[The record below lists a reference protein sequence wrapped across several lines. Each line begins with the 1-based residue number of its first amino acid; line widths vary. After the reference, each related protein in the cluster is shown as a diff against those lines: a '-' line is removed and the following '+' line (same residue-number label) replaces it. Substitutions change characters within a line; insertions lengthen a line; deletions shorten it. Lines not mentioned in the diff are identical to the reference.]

1 MAAQIAH
8 PSLPIGQD
16 AGFQKNTQ
24 PAWKGKEKAKA
35 KQLHATAED
44 DSDGQNGPGLSSSI
58 NKKKLFTNG
67 EDGGGEIEEVQR
79 SDEELDT
86 ETEEEEDDDPFA
98 SSGSS
103 DSEAPP
109 DEDEA
114 TVAARKQAKRD
125 RKKTETDEQRNAR
138 RQATKARR
146 DLQDERQVA
155 ETANAGIV
163 GYMEARKE
171 RKPPSERPQEVEKIW
186 RSLYPILKTWWK
198 EGGKEIPKSHMRS
211 IDAAQSKINKYCETL
226 INTPEQV
233 EATHRYHREWP
244 LEEKKIRS
252 ANAGVSDEQL
262 EPILTKAERNFRQT
276 IGMKDYSKDGE
287 DTLADLQHKYGFPYE
302 LLHGQIHAMGKELTT
317 VKELTKDKFLKTKIE
332 DLEEALRN
340 TSSTKQVQRLEKKLA
355 TTRKLREENDK
366 KTTAFLRGVLLFME
380 SLSDL
385 GITPTSVISST
396 AMREFNLFLQSS
408 DQHQELYQ
416 KLSQELEKPT
426 LEQVESWELVANPVY
441 ELVETMR
448 NRDSMITDEQIKT
461 AKGQMRLVKTQNYKL
476 QLVNENSGFDADMN
490 SVPVSIL
497 NDMMDQWQA
506 GNSDTVDANLERLLD
521 QLRTKEPAK
530 DVLKS
535 LETRIAPANSA
546 RLEATANPKRSE
558 AILHPKTPI
567 ASGVPKV
574 PEMAGS
580 GNSTR
585 SVSTPPIPSRDV
597 MEKDLLDMDIDSMS
611 LDNDRIKSFTY
622 DNGETEFG
630 TLVATRASL
639 SENPR
644 FHRFIVNAGVG
655 EEKWEFFQVI
665 RGSDLGPGGAESMP
679 EDKEIKFDLRD
690 RKKNL
695 KAHPLCEVGPCVVMS
710 RAEGYVCRAGT
721 KPRQP
726 DTYIRVTYTGLDTAD
741 WLSKTEFIQL
751 AGKRYAERKLASL
764 VPAYYQREK
773 YFAACKAQKRH
784 PKTKMPLTAED
795 LENSPWLFPEEDR
808 LSYSYGEVDEEEET
822 ANSSLTRNFGD
833 ISTSEAFSKARKPL
847 PGYNT
852 HKNDLKEE
860 SDEDL

>member
-1 MAAQIAH
+1 MATQIAH

-44 DSDGQNGPGLSSSI
+44 DSDGQNGPGLSSSS
-58 NKKKLFTNG
+58 NKKKLITNG

-86 ETEEEEDDDPFA
+86 ETEEEDDDPFA

-211 IDAAQSKINKYCETL
+211 IDAAQSKIKKYCETL

-233 EATHRYHREWP
+233 KATHRYHREWP

-302 LLHGQIHAMGKELTT
+302 LLHGQIHTMGKELTT

-340 TSSTKQVQRLEKKLA
+340 TSSRKQVQRLEKKLA

-448 NRDSMITDEQIKT
+448 NRDGMITDEQIKT

-546 RLEATANPKRSE
+546 CLEATANPKRSE

-860 SDEDL
+860 TDEDL

>member
-1 MAAQIAH
+1 MATQIAH

-44 DSDGQNGPGLSSSI
+44 DSDGQNSPGLSSSS
-58 NKKKLFTNG
+58 NKKKLITNG

-86 ETEEEEDDDPFA
+86 ETEEEDNDPFA

-109 DEDEA
+109 DKDEA

-211 IDAAQSKINKYCETL
+211 IDAAQSKIKKYCETL

-252 ANAGVSDEQL
+252 ANAGVSDEQI

-302 LLHGQIHAMGKELTT
+302 LLHGQIHTMGKELTT

-340 TSSTKQVQRLEKKLA
+340 TSSRKQVQRLEKKLA

-380 SLSDL
+380 SLSNL

-448 NRDSMITDEQIKT
+448 NRDGMITDEQIKT

-860 SDEDL
+860 TDEDL

>member
-1 MAAQIAH
+1 MATQIAY

-16 AGFQKNTQ
+16 AG
-24 PAWKGKEKAKA
+24 
-35 KQLHATAED
+35 
-44 DSDGQNGPGLSSSI
+44 
-58 NKKKLFTNG
+58 
-67 EDGGGEIEEVQR
+67 EDGGGEIKEVQR

-86 ETEEEEDDDPFA
+86 ETEEEDDNPFA

-163 GYMEARKE
+163 GYIEARKE
-171 RKPPSERPQEVEKIW
+171 RKPLSERPQEVEKIW

-211 IDAAQSKINKYCETL
+211 IDAAQSKIKKYCETL

-233 EATHRYHREWP
+233 KATHRYHREWP

-276 IGMKDYSKDGE
+276 IGMKDYSKDSE
-287 DTLADLQHKYGFPYE
+287 DTLADLQHKYGFPYK

-426 LEQVESWELVANPVY
+426 LEQVESWELVANLVY

-448 NRDSMITDEQIKT
+448 NRDGMITDEQIKT
-461 AKGQMRLVKTQNYKL
+461 AKGQMRLVKTHNYKL

-847 PGYNT
+847 PSYNT

-860 SDEDL
+860 TDEDL

>member
-1 MAAQIAH
+1 MAAQIAQ

-44 DSDGQNGPGLSSSI
+44 DSDGQNGPGLSSSS
-58 NKKKLFTNG
+58 NKKELIANG

-86 ETEEEEDDDPFA
+86 ETEEEDDDPFA

-114 TVAARKQAKRD
+114 IVAARKQAKRD

-146 DLQDERQVA
+146 ELQDERQVA

-198 EGGKEIPKSHMRS
+198 EGGKEIPESHIRS
-211 IDAAQSKINKYCETL
+211 IVAAQSKIKKYCETL

-244 LEEKKIRS
+244 LESKKIRS
-252 ANAGVSDEQL
+252 ANVGVSDEQL
-262 EPILTKAERNFRQT
+262 EPILTEAERNFRRT

-287 DTLADLQHKYGFPYE
+287 DTLADLQRKYGFPYE

-396 AMREFNLFLQSS
+396 ATREFNLFLQSS

-426 LEQVESWELVANPVY
+426 LEQVESWELVANPIY
-441 ELVETMR
+441 KLVETMR
-448 NRDSMITDEQIKT
+448 NRDGMITDEQIKT
-461 AKGQMRLVKTQNYKL
+461 AKGQMRLVKTHNYKL
-476 QLVNENSGFDADMN
+476 RLMNEASGFHADMN

-506 GNSDTVDANLERLLD
+506 GNSDTVDANLEKLLD
-521 QLRTKEPAK
+521 QLRTEEPAK

-535 LETRIAPANSA
+535 LETRIAPTNSA
-546 RLEATANPKRSE
+546 RLEAPANPKGLEAPANPKGLEAPANPKGLE
-558 AILHPKTPI
+558 AILPKTPT
-567 ASGVPKV
+567 ASGVPKIPDMV
-574 PEMAGS
+574 GS

-585 SVSTPPIPSRDV
+585 SVSTPPTPSRNL

-644 FHRFIVNAGVG
+644 FHRFIVNAG
-655 EEKWEFFQVI
+655 
-665 RGSDLGPGGAESMP
+665 
-679 EDKEIKFDLRD
+679 
-690 RKKNL
+690 
-695 KAHPLCEVGPCVVMS
+695 
-710 RAEGYVCRAGT
+710 
-721 KPRQP
+721 
-726 DTYIRVTYTGLDTAD
+726 
-741 WLSKTEFIQL
+741 
-751 AGKRYAERKLASL
+751 
-764 VPAYYQREK
+764 
-773 YFAACKAQKRH
+773 
-784 PKTKMPLTAED
+784 
-795 LENSPWLFPEEDR
+795 
-808 LSYSYGEVDEEEET
+808 
-822 ANSSLTRNFGD
+822 
-833 ISTSEAFSKARKPL
+833 
-847 PGYNT
+847 
-852 HKNDLKEE
+852 
-860 SDEDL
+860 

>member
-1 MAAQIAH
+1 MATQIAH

-44 DSDGQNGPGLSSSI
+44 DSDGQNGPGLSSSS
-58 NKKKLFTNG
+58 NKKKLITNG

-86 ETEEEEDDDPFA
+86 ETEEEDDDPFA

-211 IDAAQSKINKYCETL
+211 IDAAQSKIKKYCETL

-302 LLHGQIHAMGKELTT
+302 LLHGQIHTMGKELTT

-340 TSSTKQVQRLEKKLA
+340 TSSRKQVQRLEKKLA

-448 NRDSMITDEQIKT
+448 NRDGMITDEQIKT

-847 PGYNT
+847 PDYNT

-860 SDEDL
+860 TDEDL

>member
-1 MAAQIAH
+1 MATQIAH

-44 DSDGQNGPGLSSSI
+44 DSDGQNGPGLSSSS
-58 NKKKLFTNG
+58 NKKKPITNG

-86 ETEEEEDDDPFA
+86 ETEEEDDDPFA

-155 ETANAGIV
+155 ETANAGIF

-211 IDAAQSKINKYCETL
+211 IDAAQSKIKKYCETL

-448 NRDSMITDEQIKT
+448 NRDGMITDEQIKT

-506 GNSDTVDANLERLLD
+506 VFRNSY
-521 QLRTKEPAK
+521 
-530 DVLKS
+530 
-535 LETRIAPANSA
+535 
-546 RLEATANPKRSE
+546 RSRQFC
-558 AILHPKTPI
+558 
-567 ASGVPKV
+567 AS
-574 PEMAGS
+574 
-580 GNSTR
+580 
-585 SVSTPPIPSRDV
+585 
-597 MEKDLLDMDIDSMS
+597 
-611 LDNDRIKSFTY
+611 
-622 DNGETEFG
+622 
-630 TLVATRASL
+630 
-639 SENPR
+639 
-644 FHRFIVNAGVG
+644 
-655 EEKWEFFQVI
+655 
-665 RGSDLGPGGAESMP
+665 
-679 EDKEIKFDLRD
+679 
-690 RKKNL
+690 
-695 KAHPLCEVGPCVVMS
+695 
-710 RAEGYVCRAGT
+710 
-721 KPRQP
+721 
-726 DTYIRVTYTGLDTAD
+726 
-741 WLSKTEFIQL
+741 
-751 AGKRYAERKLASL
+751 
-764 VPAYYQREK
+764 
-773 YFAACKAQKRH
+773 
-784 PKTKMPLTAED
+784 
-795 LENSPWLFPEEDR
+795 
-808 LSYSYGEVDEEEET
+808 
-822 ANSSLTRNFGD
+822 
-833 ISTSEAFSKARKPL
+833 
-847 PGYNT
+847 
-852 HKNDLKEE
+852 
-860 SDEDL
+860 

>member
-1 MAAQIAH
+1 MATQIAH

-44 DSDGQNGPGLSSSI
+44 DSDGQNGPGLSSSS
-58 NKKKLFTNG
+58 NKKKLITNG

-86 ETEEEEDDDPFA
+86 ETEEEDDDPFA

-211 IDAAQSKINKYCETL
+211 IDAAQSKIKKYCETL

-302 LLHGQIHAMGKELTT
+302 LLYGQIHTMGKELTT

-340 TSSTKQVQRLEKKLA
+340 TSSRKQVQRLEKKLA

-448 NRDSMITDEQIKT
+448 NRDGMITDEQIKT

-860 SDEDL
+860 TDEDL

>member
-1 MAAQIAH
+1 MATQIAH

-44 DSDGQNGPGLSSSI
+44 DSDGQNSPGLSSSS
-58 NKKKLFTNG
+58 NKKKLITNG

-86 ETEEEEDDDPFA
+86 ETEEEDNDPFA

-109 DEDEA
+109 DKDEA

-211 IDAAQSKINKYCETL
+211 IDAAQSKIKKYCETL

-252 ANAGVSDEQL
+252 ANAGVSDEQI

-302 LLHGQIHAMGKELTT
+302 LLHGQIHTMGKELTT

-340 TSSTKQVQRLEKKLA
+340 TSSRKQVQRLEKKLA

-380 SLSDL
+380 SLSNL

-448 NRDSMITDEQIKT
+448 NRDGMITDEQIKT

-695 KAHPLCEVGPCVVMS
+695 KAHPLSCWEKICG
-710 RAEGYVCRAGT
+710 AE
-721 KPRQP
+721 
-726 DTYIRVTYTGLDTAD
+726 
-741 WLSKTEFIQL
+741 
-751 AGKRYAERKLASL
+751 AS
-764 VPAYYQREK
+764 
-773 YFAACKAQKRH
+773 
-784 PKTKMPLTAED
+784 
-795 LENSPWLFPEEDR
+795 
-808 LSYSYGEVDEEEET
+808 
-822 ANSSLTRNFGD
+822 
-833 ISTSEAFSKARKPL
+833 
-847 PGYNT
+847 
-852 HKNDLKEE
+852 
-860 SDEDL
+860 

>member
-1 MAAQIAH
+1 MATQIAH

-44 DSDGQNGPGLSSSI
+44 DSDGQNGPGLSSSS
-58 NKKKLFTNG
+58 NKKKLITNG

-86 ETEEEEDDDPFA
+86 ETEEEDDDPFA

-211 IDAAQSKINKYCETL
+211 IDAAQSKIKKYCETL

-302 LLHGQIHAMGKELTT
+302 LLHGQIHTMGKELTT

-340 TSSTKQVQRLEKKLA
+340 TSSRKQVQRLEKKLA

-448 NRDSMITDEQIKT
+448 NRDGMITDEQIKT

-546 RLEATANPKRSE
+546 RLEATANPKRFE

-795 LENSPWLFPEEDR
+795 LENYPWLFPEEDR

-860 SDEDL
+860 TDEDL